1 MRKKRIEEKEELA
14 HLNDRFLDYIQQVR
28 RMKDVNFRL
37 EAELQTVKD
46 QLGKEAESV
55 KLLYEAE
62 LADARTLIDET
73 AKEKARQQIL
83 NGKSTARIDE
93 LEAELK
99 ALQAKLESLE
109 GQLALAEKAA
119 ASSEAQKKS
128 LAEEKSK
135 YQKQARALEAEVA
148 DLQAQIASLR
158 ESVESE
164 TLGKVDLQNNIQSLK
179 EELAFRKKVYEEEL
193 AGLHSKIE
201 TTSIESVDIGNLLD
215 SRLEA
220 AIEELREKSEMEI
233 AQYKLEVEAA
243 YKDKIAT
250 LEVQSQKDVSTITR
264 INMELRKISS
274 SLGESNGEI
283 VRLQN
288 ANEKI
293 AAQLRA
299 KEEELVACRQSHTE
313 EVSRLVAE
321 LRQLRESYEVKIKEY
336 EELMDLRVQLDQEI
350 ATYRALL
357 HEEET
362 RLNITPTREKR
373 TRQRVP
379 MSEPVPKR
387 ARLHQ
392 QEGQSTTS
400 SSAAGFIQI
409 CDVEPK
415 GRFIQIKNLST
426 QIQSLGKYKIVHEV
440 EGGGEVVFRFHPKS
454 KLQGG
459 HSVTVWGSKAE
470 GAIHSPPDN
479 IIWKGAENWGSGD
492 KTVTKL
498 VSNDGDVVATFTQ
511 RSSTESKVTPLKG
524 KMSASPSSLADAG
537 SRSYPSLPEQ
547 TGEASSSSATQRPS
561 GPVQQVGDEHMFH
574 QKGDPRSSKTC
585 RTS

>member
-1 MRKKRIEEKEELA
+1 MAQQEEVLNTSFTSVEPSPMRKKRIEEKEELA
-14 HLNDRFLDYIQQVR
+14 HLNDRLLDYIQQVR
-28 RMKDVNFRL
+28 GMKDVNFRL
-37 EAELQTVKD
+37 EAELQLVKE
-46 QLGKEAESV
+46 QLGKESESV

-83 NGKSTARIDE
+83 TSKSVARVEE

-99 ALQAKLESLE
+99 ALQVRLNGVE
-109 GQLALAEKAA
+109 GQLAVAERAA
-119 ASSEAQKKS
+119 ASSEAQRK
-128 LAEEKSK
+128 AIQEEKTK
-135 YQKQARALEAEVA
+135 LQKQVKDLEVEVA

-158 ESVESE
+158 ESMESE
-164 TLGKVDLQNNIQSLK
+164 TLSKVDLQNNIQSLR

-193 AGLHSKIE
+193 
-201 TTSIESVDIGNLLD
+201 TSLQTKLENTSVESVDLGHILD

-250 LEVQSQKDVSTITR
+250 LEAQSEKDVSTITR
-264 INMELRKISS
+264 INTELRKTSS
-274 SLGESNGEI
+274 TLGESNGEI
-283 VRLQN
+283 VRLQKTS
-288 ANEKI
+288 EK
-293 AAQLRA
+293 AATLLRA
-299 KEEELVACRQSHTE
+299 KEEELINARQGHTE
-313 EVSRLVAE
+313 EVSCLVAE

-336 EELMDLRVQLDQEI
+336 EELMDIRIQLDQEI

-362 RLNITPTREKR
+362 RLNITPTPPREKR
-373 TRQRVP
+373 TRHRAP

-392 QEGQSTTS
+392 QEEQAVTTTSTT
-400 SSAAGFIQI
+400 GFIQV
-409 CDVEPK
+409 CDVDPAGK
-415 GRFIQIKNLST
+415 FIQIKNMST
-426 QIQSLGKYKIVHEV
+426 QIESLGKFKIQHQV

-470 GAIHSPPDN
+470 GAVHSPPDN
-479 IIWKGAENWGSGD
+479 IIWKGADNWGSGE

-498 VSNDGDVVATFTQ
+498 VSPSGDVVATFTQ
-511 RSSTESKVTPLKG
+511 RSEVKVTPVKSKLGQSK
-524 KMSASPSSLADAG
+524 ASPSSLADAS

-547 TGEASSSSATQRPS
+547 S
-561 GPVQQVGDEHMFH
+561 G
-574 QKGDPRSSKTC
+574 
-585 RTS
+585 